1 MKPKGPKRKLVMTFH
16 NKETGTRHGPMIVET
31 GSQRRI
37 ADSHQAYTKAAQ
49 VLQPKLKYITPR
61 ISESNI
67 GTTVGFHGVK
77 QSQWDKI
84 FGNKKKKK

>member
-16 NKETGTRHGPMIVET
+16 HKETGARHGPIIVET

-37 ADSHQAYTKAAQ
+37 ADSHQAYVKAAQ
-49 VLQPKLKYITPR
+49 VVSPRLPNIAPR

-77 QSQWDKI
+77 QNQWNKI
-84 FGNKKKKK
+84 FGKKKK